1 MCSNWFW
8 SGILSL
14 SLRHLNEIRVLPFP
28 ALVHFKPWSC
38 QLGSTRQTNFVSPLN
53 YNIII
58 QPKLIT
64 KHIDWHLFLAVLGK
78 CMQAFYVYIW
88 RGFLYW
94 SLHLLLND
102 FSLGKSKWPSAVC
115 LSKHDSHS
123 RLSCSGGLK
132 KISFFPWNT
141 YLQEKWDKSVVVENQ
156 VCVFAMETAFIRN
169 TVMGGI
175 SISTIA
181 SVQLLQHAGAASCR
195 LLLTQPGR
203 SISFINLVIMGCFW
217 LQRLR
222 WSTYSLLYS
231 GNTRD

>member
-14 SLRHLNEIRVLPFP
+14 SLRHLNEIRVLPYP
-28 ALVHFKPWSC
+28 APVHFKPWSC

-53 YNIII
+53 YNVII

-102 FSLGKSKWPSAVC
+102 CSAWKKQMAFHCLFKQAWLSLQTE
-115 LSKHDSHS
+115 LF
-123 RLSCSGGLK
+123 RRFK

-203 SISFINLVIMGCFW
+203 PISFINLVIMGCFW

>member
-14 SLRHLNEIRVLPFP
+14 SLRHLNEIRVLPYP
-28 ALVHFKPWSC
+28 APVHFKPWSC

-132 KISFFPWNT
+132 KNIFFSMK
-141 YLQEKWDKSVVVENQ
+141 Y
-156 VCVFAMETAFIRN
+156 
-169 TVMGGI
+169 
-175 SISTIA
+175 ISTRKVRQECGCRKPSLCICHGNSIYKKHSDGRNININYCLSSIIA
-181 SVQLLQHAGAASCR
+181 ACRRSQLQVAPYTAWQTH
-195 LLLTQPGR
+195 Q
-203 SISFINLVIMGCFW
+203 F
-217 LQRLR
+217 
-222 WSTYSLLYS
+222 Y
-231 GNTRD
+231 

>member
-1 MCSNWFW
+1 MELPAGKHQANQLCLPTELQHNYPTKAHYKTYRLTFISCSPRKMHAGFLCLYMEGFFILIFAPLAQWFFSW
-8 SGILSL
+8 KKQMAFRCLFKQAWLSL
-14 SLRHLNEIRVLPFP
+14 QTELLRRF
-28 ALVHFKPWSC
+28 
-38 QLGSTRQTNFVSPLN
+38 
-53 YNIII
+53 
-58 QPKLIT
+58 
-64 KHIDWHLFLAVLGK
+64 
-78 CMQAFYVYIW
+78 
-88 RGFLYW
+88 
-94 SLHLLLND
+94 
-102 FSLGKSKWPSAVC
+102 
-115 LSKHDSHS
+115 
-123 RLSCSGGLK
+123 K

-222 WSTYSLLYS
+222 WPMYSLLYS

>member
-14 SLRHLNEIRVLPFP
+14 SLRHLNEIRVLPYP
-28 ALVHFKPWSC
+28 APVHFKPWSC

-102 FSLGKSKWPSAVC
+102 CSAWKKQMAFHCLFKQAWLSLQTELLRRFKKKYLFSMKYISTRKVRQECGCRKPSLCICHGNSIYKKHSDGRNININYC
-115 LSKHDSHS
+115 LSSIIAACRRS
-123 RLSCSGGLK
+123 Q
-132 KISFFPWNT
+132 
-141 YLQEKWDKSVVVENQ
+141 LQV
-156 VCVFAMETAFIRN
+156 APYTAWQTHQF
-169 TVMGGI
+169 
-175 SISTIA
+175 
-181 SVQLLQHAGAASCR
+181 
-195 LLLTQPGR
+195 
-203 SISFINLVIMGCFW
+203 
-217 LQRLR
+217 
-222 WSTYSLLYS
+222 Y
-231 GNTRD
+231 